1 MIERGRL
8 EDLMSAMAQGD
19 GAAVF
24 ALYEE
29 FGGRIAGAVRAMLR
43 RRGVMSVS
51 ADDLD
56 GLVVDSCLALQD
68 VAAAWRADGGALP
81 WRWARHRIEA
91 VVGSFVGQHA
101 DEADEAVMARLAWHD
116 AAAIGPADEPD
127 LLELLVRL
135 VPTGEMAVLVREALE
150 RSGSARDQRLLLEVK
165 VQEALGDRSPATS
178 VAPLFGMRPAAVRQ
192 QVHRVK
198 QRLRLLATA
207 EPRFAPLAALP
218 LVA

>member
-1 MIERGRL
+1 MVEQGRL
-8 EDLMSAMAQGD
+8 EDLMRDMGQGD

-43 RRGVMSVS
+43 RRGVRSVS

-56 GLVVDSCLALQD
+56 GLVVDACLALQD
-68 VAAAWRADGGALP
+68 VAAAWRPDGGALP
-81 WRWARHRIEA
+81 WRWAHQRIEA

-101 DEADEAVMARLAWHD
+101 DEVDDAVMARLARLG
-116 AAAIGPADEPD
+116 AVVPGPVEEPD
-127 LLELLVRL
+127 LLALLSRL
-135 VPTGEMAVLVREALE
+135 VPAGAMAVLVREALH
-150 RSGSARDQRLLLEVK
+150 RSGSERDQRLLLEVK
-165 VQEALGDRSPATS
+165 VQEALGDRSPANS

-198 QRLRLLATA
+198 QRMRDLAA
-207 EPRFAPLAALP
+207 ADPRFAPLAALP